1 MTGLSAFAIHMKYKA
16 LNISLPIELHS
27 WVKTRSKNG
36 GLEVPV
42 SRVVAHAIQELKTKE
57 ERRKK

>member
-1 MTGLSAFAIHMKYKA
+1 MKYKA
-16 LNISLPIELHS
+16 LNVSIPIELHN
-27 WVKTRSKNG
+27 WVKTRSKVG

-42 SRVVAHAIQELKTKE
+42 SRIVALALTEFKARE

>member
-1 MTGLSAFAIHMKYKA
+1 MMKYKA
-16 LNISLPIELHS
+16 LNVSLPIELHS

-42 SRVVAHAIQELKTKE
+42 SRLVAHALQELKNKE
-57 ERRKK
+57 DRRKK